1 MKIIED
7 KFLPSHFVNRYE
19 DITPE
24 FLKAHNI
31 KAVMTDLDNTLVAFD
46 EADANDN
53 VLKWIK
59 KLEDSNIKLLIL
71 SNGNDSRVAGFAE
84 PHGINY
90 ISAAKKPMLGN
101 FHRGLKMLG
110 TKKANTIMV
119 GDQLMTDILGAN
131 RVNIN
136 SILVVPV
143 KEKDGWATYLN
154 RRIERVIM
162 KYFKR
167 KNMITWED

>member
-1 MKIIED
+1 MNIIED

-19 DITPE
+19 DITLD

-46 EADANDN
+46 EANADDN

-59 KLEDSNIKLLIL
+59 TLEDSNIKILIL
-71 SNGNDSRVAGFAE
+71 SNGNHKRVSGFAE
-84 PHGINY
+84 PHGIKY
-90 ISAAKKPMLGN
+90 IDSAKKPMLKN
-101 FHRGLKMLG
+101 FHEGLKILG
-110 TKKANTIMV
+110 VKKRDTVMV

-131 RVNIN
+131 RANIN
-136 SILVVPV
+136 SILVLPV

-162 KYFKR
+162 KYFRK
-167 KNMITWED
+167 KNMIMWEE

>member
-46 EADANDN
+46 EADADDN

-59 KLEDSNIKLLIL
+59 TLEDSNIKLLIL
-71 SNGNDSRVAGFAE
+71 SNGNDNRVAGFAE
-84 PHGINY
+84 PHGIKY

-101 FHRGLKMLG
+101 FHRALKMLG
-110 TKKANTIMV
+110 TKKANTVMV

-154 RRIERVIM
+154 RRVERVIM

>member
-19 DITPE
+19 DITVE
-24 FLKAHNI
+24 FLKSHGI

-46 EADANDN
+46 EKFANDN
-53 VLKWIK
+53 VLQWIK
-59 KLEDSNIKLLIL
+59 TLEESDINVLIL
-71 SNGNDSRVAGFAE
+71 SNGNHNRVSGFAE
-84 PHGINY
+84 PHGIKY
-90 ISAAKKPMLGN
+90 IASGRKPMLRN
-101 FHRGLKMLG
+101 FHEGLKILG
-110 TKKANTIMV
+110 SKKRDTVMI

-136 SILVVPV
+136 SILVLPV

-162 KYFKR
+162 KYFRK
-167 KNMITWED
+167 KNMITWEE

>member
-7 KFLPSHFVNRYE
+7 KFLPSHFVKRYE

-24 FLKAHNI
+24 FLRAHNI

-46 EADANDN
+46 AADADDN

-59 KLEDSNIKLLIL
+59 TLNESNIKLLIL
-71 SNGNDSRVAGFAE
+71 SNGNKKRVSAFAE
-84 PHGINY
+84 PHGIEY
-90 ISAAKKPMLGN
+90 IAEAKKPMLGN
-101 FHRGLKMLG
+101 FHQGLKLLG
-110 TKKANTIMV
+110 TKKKNTIMV
-119 GDQLMTDILGAN
+119 GDQLMTDVLGAN
-131 RVNIN
+131 RANIN

-162 KYFKR
+162 KYFR
-167 KNMITWED
+167 SKNMINWED